1 MIPIVDSYRL
11 GVVPWTPA
19 ELSLAAW
26 WDTDDAATID
36 DTAGA
41 VNQIDDKSGNA
52 NHATQSGSNRPT
64 TGTRTIGG
72 KNVFDYVGA
81 SSQHLDFGSNI
92 DMVDKSMWAV
102 LRIDSL
108 AADFTVIGGGNKQNT
123 ILTNGDIRNWGSG
136 TSWSPTNTMADSSA
150 VIDTDY
156 FIGFI
161 SDSAAKQF
169 SVDGVLNVASAGTWI
184 GTTFNFYAIAD
195 NQFAHAA
202 DGAIGEVVIV
212 DGNLSTDDRQKM
224 EGYLAWKWG
233 LEGSL
238 PGGHPYE
245 SAPPTV

>member
-11 GVVPWTPA
+11 GVPWTPA

-26 WDTDDAATID
+26 WDTADAATIS
-36 DTAGA
+36 DTGGA
-41 VNQIDDKSGNA
+41 VDQIDDKSGNA

-64 TGTRTIGG
+64 TGSRTIGG

-81 SSQHLDFGSNI
+81 SNQHLDFGSAI

-108 AADFTVIGGGNKQNT
+108 AADFTVIGGNNTQNT

-136 TSWSPTNTMADSSA
+136 TAWNPTNTMADQTA

-161 SDSAAKQF
+161 SDSAEKQF
-169 SVDGVLNVASAGTWI
+169 SVDGVLTSNAGIWI
-184 GTTFNFYAIAD
+184 GTTFLFTAIAD
-195 NQFAHAA
+195 NQYAHAT

-233 LEGSL
+233 G
-238 PGGHPYE
+238 Y
-245 SAPPTV
+245 